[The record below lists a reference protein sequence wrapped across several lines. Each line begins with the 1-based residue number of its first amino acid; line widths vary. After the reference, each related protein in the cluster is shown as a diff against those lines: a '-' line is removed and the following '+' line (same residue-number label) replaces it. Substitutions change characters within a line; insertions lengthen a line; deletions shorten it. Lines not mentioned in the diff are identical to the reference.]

1 MDYKNMFDRILNL
14 EYESNKKEFKR
25 ILKKY
30 FKPSDITI
38 CEDKKNDVW
47 LICEHRIAYTVKG
60 SNGWEIKAY
69 INDYDRLV
77 RFYRLIAPNT
87 TEIKIKSAVYSKFRI
102 DFKWFWLNPDVNI
115 ADKIVKYNDYIK
127 EQQRIARDM
136 ENERIKYEKDKDAIE
151 NAKRFLSQF

>member
-38 CEDKKNDVW
+38 YEDKKNDVW
-47 LICEHRIAYTVKG
+47 LMHEHRIAYTVKG
-60 SNGWEIKAY
+60 SDGWAIKTY
-69 INDYDRLV
+69 IDDYDSV
-77 RFYRLIAPNT
+77 RFCKLIAPNAI
-87 TEIKIKSAVYSKFRI
+87 EIKIKSAVYSKFSAGFR
-102 DFKWFWLNPDVNI
+102 WFWLNPDVNI

-127 EQQRIARDM
+127 EQQRIASDM
-136 ENERIKYEKDKDAIE
+136 EDKRIEYEKDKDAIE
-151 NAKRFLSQF
+151 NAKRFLSRF